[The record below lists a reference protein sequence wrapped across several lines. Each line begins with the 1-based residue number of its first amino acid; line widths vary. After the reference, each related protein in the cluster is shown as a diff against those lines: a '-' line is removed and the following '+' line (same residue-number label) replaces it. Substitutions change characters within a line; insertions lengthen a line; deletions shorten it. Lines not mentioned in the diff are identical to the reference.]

1 MQKIVFASLML
12 PRPSSETNALLLVE
26 SIRAFAGS
34 LSQTP
39 IWLFSPDDGQQSS
52 STLTDRLR
60 ALKVPRI
67 PYPIDRN
74 VRTFPFTEKVQAHA
88 VAEARA
94 SGHTDLLAWIDAN
107 TVVLQDPQA
116 FLLPED
122 RALGF
127 RPVHHTLI
135 GSRFEDPLD
144 PFWTLIYQHCAVP
157 RDRVFP
163 MRTHVDNTR
172 LRPYFNAGLLITR
185 PETGLI
191 RSWRDTFFQVYQA
204 PAFQAFYQRDAR
216 YRIFMHQAVLSGIIL
231 ATLTPTEMQELPPT
245 YNYPLHLHE
254 EDVTGHRPS
263 GLEDLTTFR
272 HEGFYEDPE
281 WRTKMPAKAPLKQW
295 IADRLI

>member
-39 IWLFSPDDGQQSS
+39 IWLFSPDDGQQPS

-60 ALKVPRI
+60 ALKVTRI

-94 SGHTDLLAWIDAN
+94 RGHTDLLAWLDAN

-116 FLLPED
+116 FLLPDD

-135 GSRFEDPLD
+135 GSRFEDPLG

-157 RDRVFP
+157 RERVFP
-163 MRTHVDNTR
+163 MRTHVNNTR

-191 RSWRDTFFQVYQA
+191 RSWRDTFFQVYQD

-216 YRIFMHQAVLSGIIL
+216 YRVFMHQAVLSGIIL

-245 YNYPLHLHE
+245 YNYPLHLHG

-295 IADRLI
+295 IADQLI

>member
-39 IWLFSPDDGQQSS
+39 IWLFSPDDGQQPS
-52 STLTDRLR
+52 STLTDRLH
-60 ALKVPRI
+60 ALKVTRI
-67 PYPIDRN
+67 PYPINQN
-74 VRTFPFTEKVQAHA
+74 VQTFPFTEKVQAHA

-94 SGHTDLLAWIDAN
+94 SDHTDLLAWLDAN

-116 FLLPED
+116 FLLPDD

-135 GSRFEDPLD
+135 GSRFEAPLD

-157 RDRVFP
+157 NERVFP
-163 MRTHVDNTR
+163 MQTHVDNTR

-216 YRIFMHQAVLSGIIL
+216 YRVFMHQAVLSGTIL
-231 ATLTPTEMQELPPT
+231 ATLTPTEMLELPPT
-245 YNYPLHLHE
+245 YNYPLHLYG
-254 EDVTGHRPS
+254 EDMSGHRPS